1 MYLSQKQNMLLRIEI
16 GNFLSFYNNVVF
28 DMFPNPKREHLQ
40 SHILNQK
47 VPLLK
52 QAAVYGENGA
62 GKSNFV
68 MAFVFLKQFI
78 ENVNFL
84 SQVDLEQ
91 FRFQLSEDKSSAIN
105 ITIEFS
111 QDGRYYI
118 YQLQINSHITE
129 RFYKS
134 GIGQEENTLIFER
147 DGSELKSEL
156 VSNMESSKQLL
167 QKNRLSSVLSLN
179 KLFPILSPC
188 EELSDI
194 ENWFNSLEI
203 ITINS
208 DIPFLIGLL
217 SRNSDIMDFAND
229 VLKNVGIT
237 NSLSIKKTSLDEW
250 LTHQNNAEK
259 IKDFIDNNNISESTS
274 LSLSHNNRNEYDFTL
289 DKGSKIVQEFIFE
302 QLGVNGYRKGMSIK
316 SQSDGTVRLLTLI
329 PAFYKAMKQ
338 HGVVVIDEIE
348 NSMHPNLIYRMV
360 EYFANNKTNG
370 QLIFTTHLTK
380 FQNQQTLMRPDELWM
395 TEKVDGCTQ
404 MRSFNDFNIH
414 HTMNIEKGYQ
424 EGRYGGVPTI
434 TRIATDE

>member
-1 MYLSQKQNMLLRIEI
+1 
-16 GNFLSFYNNVVF
+16 
-28 DMFPNPKREHLQ
+28 
-40 SHILNQK
+40 
-47 VPLLK
+47 
-52 QAAVYGENGA
+52 
-62 GKSNFV
+62 
-68 MAFVFLKQFI
+68 
-78 ENVNFL
+78 
-84 SQVDLEQ
+84 
-91 FRFQLSEDKSSAIN
+91 
-105 ITIEFS
+105 
-111 QDGRYYI
+111 
-118 YQLQINSHITE
+118 
-129 RFYKS
+129 
-134 GIGQEENTLIFER
+134 
-147 DGSELKSEL
+147 
-156 VSNMESSKQLL
+156 
-167 QKNRLSSVLSLN
+167 
-179 KLFPILSPC
+179 
-188 EELSDI
+188 
-194 ENWFNSLEI
+194 
-203 ITINS
+203 
-208 DIPFLIGLL
+208 
-217 SRNSDIMDFAND
+217 MDFAND

-259 IKDFIDNNNISESTS
+259 IKDFIDRNNISENTS

-414 HTMNIEKGYQ
+414 HTMNIERGYQ